1 MTSFHI
7 AINYISSLSTVWTLP
22 GNVVRAVMGA
32 DKLKDCLTDEICKET
47 QNSKPSLPYNC
58 KVQSTEWQ
66 RQNNYKDKKGKDK
79 FHLHENEKKA
89 VSLNSETSIS
99 QSQRKLAKQV
109 SIIQRQKKSPVNFN
123 I

>member
-1 MTSFHI
+1 MKSVKKLRIANHPFHT
-7 AINYISSLSTVWTLP
+7 TVRYKAQ
-22 GNVVRAVMGA
+22 NDR
-32 DKLKDCLTDEICKET
+32 DKIITRTKRERTNFICMK
-47 QNSKPSLPYNC
+47 
-58 KVQSTEWQ
+58 
-66 RQNNYKDKKGKDK
+66 
-79 FHLHENEKKA
+79 NEKKA